1 MKNSILIAI
10 AVIIATIFI
19 LYNLPMELY
28 NRKEIERGNELI
40 KSIDRYHQKEGNF
53 PANNDWE
60 TLRKIGFTSEEMGRA
75 YPEIRNLNDST
86 YELIFTIGF
95 DPPYLMWNSNERK
108 WKEDFPSIPESWME
122 KDEN

>member
-10 AVIIATIFI
+10 TVIIAIFFI
-19 LYNLPMELY
+19 LYNLPIELY

-40 KSIDRYHQKEGNF
+40 NSIDRYYHKEGNL

-60 TLRKIGFTSEEMGRA
+60 ALRKIGFTREEMGRA

-95 DPPYLMWNSNERK
+95 DPPYLMWNSNEKK
-108 WKEDFPSIPESWME
+108 WKEDFPSISESWME